1 MWRSVPCYT
10 AIDAACI
17 SNARA
22 ASGRHWPRLMF
33 LYNLLLTLALPWM
46 WGRLWW
52 KARAEPEYA
61 ARMPERFGILPSHL
75 PKNAIWFHCVS
86 AGETIGA
93 APMVRELRRRLPN
106 VPIVVTTMT
115 PAGAARARAL
125 LGDAVAH
132 CRAPYDFPWA
142 VDRCLKHL
150 RPRALVLVETELWPN
165 LVVRAA
171 AAAPVFLINA
181 RLSARSHARYA
192 LVPRLMRRVLGG
204 LEAVLC
210 QYEDS
215 AERFRDL
222 GLPADR
228 AQVTGSVKFDID
240 LPPVVAGDAG
250 VWIAGSTHP
259 PEEEVV
265 LDAHERLRARFPH
278 LRLLLVPRHVT
289 RAPAVLRMATR
300 RGLSAG
306 LQSAGGEEAV
316 DVVVGDVM
324 GTLAGLYGQADV
336 AFLGGSLDDTGGHN
350 PIEAAVHGRPMVMG
364 PERRNFEEVCRR
376 FEEADCLHLARDAG
390 ELADA
395 IGARIADPQRRQREG
410 AAARQV
416 VMENAGAT
424 RRTVDSLVRCLEGCE

>member
-1 MWRSVPCYT
+1 
-10 AIDAACI
+10 
-17 SNARA
+17 
-22 ASGRHWPRLMF
+22 MF
-33 LYNLLLTLALPWM
+33 LYNVLLALALPWM

-61 ARMPERFGILPSHL
+61 ARVPERFGILPSHL
-75 PKNAIWFHCVS
+75 PKHAIWFHCVS

-93 APMVRELRRRLPN
+93 VPVIRELHDRRPD
-106 VPIVVTTMT
+106 VPILVTTMT

-142 VDRCLKHL
+142 VDRCLRQL

-165 LVVRAA
+165 LVVRTA

-204 LEAVLC
+204 LNSVLC
-210 QYEDS
+210 QYGDS
-215 AERFRDL
+215 AERFCDL
-222 GLPADR
+222 GLPEDR
-228 AQVTGSVKFDID
+228 ARVTGSVKFDID
-240 LPPVVAGDAG
+240 LPPVAADDAG
-250 VWIAGSTHP
+250 AWIAGSTHP
-259 PEEEVV
+259 PEEEIV
-265 LDAHERLRARFPH
+265 LDAHVRLRARFPH

-300 RGLSAG
+300 RGLSAR
-306 LQSAGGEEAV
+306 LQSCAGEQAV

-350 PIEAAVHGRPMVMG
+350 PIEAAVAGRSMVMG

-376 FEEADCLHLARDAG
+376 FEEAGCLHLARNVD

-395 IGARIADPQRRQREG
+395 IGERIADPQRRRREG

-416 VMENAGAT
+416 VMDNAGAT
-424 RRTVDSLVRCLEGCE
+424 HRTVDALLRCL

>member
-1 MWRSVPCYT
+1 
-10 AIDAACI
+10 
-17 SNARA
+17 
-22 ASGRHWPRLMF
+22 MF

-93 APMVRELRRRLPN
+93 APMIRELHGRLPD
-106 VPIVVTTMT
+106 VPILVTTMT

-142 VDRCLKHL
+142 VDRCLKQL

-165 LVVRAA
+165 LVVRTAA
-171 AAAPVFLINA
+171 KAPVYLINA

-192 LVPRLMRRVLGG
+192 IVPRLIGRVLGN
-204 LEAVLC
+204 LSAVLC

-222 GLPADR
+222 GLPAPR
-228 AQVTGSVKFDID
+228 AHVTGSVKFDVD
-240 LPPVVAGDAG
+240 LPPVFAKDSG

-259 PEEEVV
+259 PEEEIV
-265 LDAHERLRARFPH
+265 LDAHERLRSRFPH
-278 LRLLLVPRHVT
+278 LRLLLVPRHAT
-289 RAPAVLRMATR
+289 RAPQVLRMATR
-300 RGLSAG
+300 RGLSAR
-306 LQSAGGEEAV
+306 LQSNASEEPV
-316 DVVVGDVM
+316 DVVVGDLM
-324 GTLAGLYGQADV
+324 GTLGGLYGEADV

-364 PERRNFEEVCRR
+364 PERRNFVEVCRR
-376 FEEADCLHLARDAG
+376 FEAAGCLHLAHNAE

-395 IGARIADPQRRQREG
+395 VAECIANPGRRQREG
-410 AAARQV
+410 AVARQV
-416 VMENAGAT
+416 VMDNAGAT
-424 RRTVDSLVRCLEGCE
+424 QRTVDALRGWLAATDARTGPVFEGPSAAERR

>member
-1 MWRSVPCYT
+1 
-10 AIDAACI
+10 
-17 SNARA
+17 
-22 ASGRHWPRLMF
+22 MF

-46 WGRLWW
+46 WARLWW
-52 KARAEPEYA
+52 KARAEREYA
-61 ARMPERFGILPSHL
+61 ACMPERFGILPSHL
-75 PKNAIWFHCVS
+75 PKHAIWFHCVS

-93 APMVRELRRRLPN
+93 APTIRELHSRRPD
-106 VPIVVTTMT
+106 VPILVTTMT

-125 LGDAVAH
+125 LGDAAAH

-150 RPRALVLVETELWPN
+150 QPRALVLVETELWPN

-171 AAAPVFLINA
+171 ATAPVFVINA

-192 LVPRLMRRVLGG
+192 LVPRLMRRVLGS
-204 LEAVLC
+204 LRAVFC

-222 GLPADR
+222 GLPTAR
-228 AQVTGSVKFDID
+228 AHVTGSVKFDID
-240 LPPVVAGDAG
+240 LPPVVANASGT
-250 VWIAGSTHP
+250 WIAGSTHP

-265 LDAHERLRARFPH
+265 LDAHERLRTRFPH

-289 RAPAVLRMATR
+289 RAPGVLRLARR
-300 RGLSAG
+300 RGLSAR
-306 LQSAGGEEAV
+306 LQSSASEEPV

-324 GTLAGLYGQADV
+324 GTLADLYGQADV

-350 PIEAAVHGRPMVMG
+350 PIEAAAAGRSMVMG

-376 FEEADCLHLARDAG
+376 FEDAGCLHLASNAE
-390 ELADA
+390 ELAAA
-395 IGARIADPQRRQREG
+395 IGERIGDPERRQREG
-410 AAARQV
+410 AVARQV
-416 VMENAGAT
+416 VMESAGAT
-424 RRTVDSLVRCLEGCE
+424 RRTVDALLRCIYP